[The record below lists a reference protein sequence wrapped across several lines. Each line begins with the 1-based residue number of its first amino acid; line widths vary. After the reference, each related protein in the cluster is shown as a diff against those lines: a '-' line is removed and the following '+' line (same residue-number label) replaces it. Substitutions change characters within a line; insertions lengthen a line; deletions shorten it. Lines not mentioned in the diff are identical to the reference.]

1 MVRKASFSTS
11 RPWELDRELSVNLR
25 NWVVFVNGEELRQQK
40 LPSA

>member
-1 MVRKASFSTS
+1 MHAINC
-11 RPWELDRELSVNLR
+11 ELSVNLR